1 MYGFFDVRAATIC
14 QLQDLYI
21 WCILS
26 ILKSPENALKNMN
39 EA

>member
-1 MYGFFDVRAATIC
+1 MYAFFDVGVATIC
-14 QLQDLYI
+14 ELQDLYI
-21 WCILS
+21 WCMSS